1 MPTFPV
7 TTDIESE
14 RSTLGVTIVTDE
26 VRGRKTRQMQ
36 STFHNIDTL
45 DNGTRLKSQAI
56 YATIII
62 YTLCIFAIDL
72 TLKLGIAAGVP
83 YLFSVWIAYR
93 APRTSTIWI
102 TALACS
108 ALTIIGAFLPLAS
121 DNFSAVVVINR
132 MLALFAIWITAIL
145 CRQVRITRD
154 ALTKREQQVRQIIES
169 APTAMLMTD
178 TDGKIVLTNAQTLR
192 LFGYEN
198 GDLIG
203 RSVDI
208 LVPESVRLKH
218 PFLRTEYIS
227 NPTSR
232 HLGVGRDLHG
242 LRKDGREVAV
252 EIGLTPIIDH
262 DRLYILSAISDL
274 SARKALEDALRTMND
289 DLEREVGQRTEEL
302 VSANE
307 ALVRSNIELQQFAYI
322 ASHDLQTPL
331 RGISGFVQLL
341 QREYTDKLDQQAHE
355 WIHRTVENTQRMH
368 TLINDLLAYSRVDS
382 RARPFEPVDLNKIVE
397 ETVRMLEP
405 DLKDPVNT
413 VAHDLLPT
421 VMGEPSQL
429 VQLFENLI
437 GNGIKYNIN
446 AQPHV
451 HISVVQDSKN
461 WVISVQDNGIGI
473 DPKQHERIF
482 EIFKRLHTTQTYP
495 GTGIGLAVCR
505 RVVHRHGGKIWLTSE
520 PGQGTTFFFSIP
532 IKEA

>member
-1 MPTFPV
+1 
-7 TTDIESE
+7 
-14 RSTLGVTIVTDE
+14 
-26 VRGRKTRQMQ
+26 MQ
-36 STFHNIDTL
+36 SAFDNIDTI
-45 DNGTRLKSQAI
+45 DSGTRLRSQAI
-56 YATIII
+56 YASLVI
-62 YTLCIFAIDL
+62 YTLSVFVIDL
-72 TLKLGIAAGVP
+72 TLRLGIAAGVP

-108 ALTIIGAFLPLAS
+108 ALTVIGAVLPLVS
-121 DNFSAVVVINR
+121 GNIPAVVIINR

-154 ALTKREQQVRQIIES
+154 TLTTREQQVRKIIES

-178 TDGKIVLTNAQTLR
+178 TEGKIVLTNAQALR

-198 GDLIG
+198 GELIG

-208 LVPESVRLKH
+208 LVPESMRQRH
-218 PFLRTEYIS
+218 PSLRADYIS
-227 NPTSR
+227 NPTARS
-232 HLGVGRDLHG
+232 LGVGRDLHG
-242 LRKDGREVAV
+242 VRKDGREVAV
-252 EIGLTPIIDH
+252 EIGLTPVIDH
-262 DRLYILSAISDL
+262 DHLYILSAISDL
-274 SARKALEDALRTMND
+274 SARKALEDTLRTMND
-289 DLEREVGQRTEEL
+289 DLERQVEQRTEEL

-341 QREYTDKLDQQAHE
+341 QREYADKLDQQAHE

-382 RARPFEPVDLNKIVE
+382 RARPFESVDLNRIVE
-397 ETVRMLEP
+397 QTVSMLEP
-405 DLKDPVNT
+405 DLQDPLNT
-413 VAHDLLPT
+413 VTHDLLPI

-437 GNGIKYNIN
+437 GNGIKYNIHT
-446 AQPHV
+446 QPHV
-451 HISVVQDSKN
+451 HVSAARENKYWIV
-461 WVISVQDNGIGI
+461 SVQDNGIGI
-473 DPKQHERIF
+473 DPRQHDRIF
-482 EIFKRLHTTQTYP
+482 EIFKRLHTSQTYP

-520 PGQGTTFFFSIP
+520 PGKGSTFIFSLP

>member
-1 MPTFPV
+1 MHAV
-7 TTDIESE
+7 S
-14 RSTLGVTIVTDE
+14 
-26 VRGRKTRQMQ
+26 
-36 STFHNIDTL
+36 HNIDSP
-45 DNGTRLKSQAI
+45 DSEPRLSSHAI
-56 YATIII
+56 YAAIVV
-62 YTLCIFAIDL
+62 YTLSIFAFDL
-72 TLKLGIAAGVP
+72 VLKLGIAAGVP

-93 APRTSTIWI
+93 APRTTTLWI

-108 ALTIIGAFLPLAS
+108 ALTIVGAFLPLTN
-121 DNFSAVVVINR
+121 DDFSAVVVINR
-132 MLALFAIWITAIL
+132 VLALFAIWITAIL
-145 CRQVRITRD
+145 CYQVRKTRD
-154 ALTKREQQVRQIIES
+154 TLTDREQQVRQIIES

-203 RSVDI
+203 CSVDI
-208 LVPESVRLKH
+208 LVPESVRMRH
-218 PFLRTEYIS
+218 PKLREEYIS
-227 NPTSR
+227 NPTARS
-232 HLGVGRDLHG
+232 LGIGRDLHG
-242 LRKDGREVAV
+242 VRKDGREVAV
-252 EIGLTPIIDH
+252 EIGLTPIIDN
-262 DRLYILSAISDL
+262 DRLYILSAIADL
-274 SARKALEDALRTMND
+274 SARKALEDTLRTMND
-289 DLEREVGQRTEEL
+289 DLERQVEQRTEEL

-341 QREYTDKLDQQAHE
+341 QREYADQLDSQAHE

-382 RARPFEPVDLNKIVE
+382 RARPFEPVDLNKIVS
-397 ETVRMLEP
+397 ETIRMLEP
-405 DLKDPVNT
+405 DLKDPLNT
-413 VAHDLLPT
+413 VTHDLLPT

-437 GNGIKYNIN
+437 GNGVKYNIRD
-446 AQPHV
+446 QPRV
-451 HISVVQDSKN
+451 HISATREHKY

-520 PGQGTTFFFSIP
+520 PGQGSTFFFSIP
-532 IKEA
+532 IKEANRI